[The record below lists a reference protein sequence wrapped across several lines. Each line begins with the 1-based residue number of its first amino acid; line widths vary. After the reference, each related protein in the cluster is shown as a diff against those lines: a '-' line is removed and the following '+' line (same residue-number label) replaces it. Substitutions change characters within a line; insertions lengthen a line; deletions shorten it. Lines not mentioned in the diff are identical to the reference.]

1 MRDQMEKLFHNR
13 AFHFIDGEVIQRAI
27 LFSDTAI
34 VCQLV
39 AERPCAAAPDSV
51 CGHLRVRCFYTHGG
65 LFAFSACLPIA
76 HEVQEL
82 VHATVQTLLSFAGTP
97 DLNAMFDEPLHKE
110 RRFILSA
117 AQTVKHEHQQHVKLF
132 LFG

>member
-1 MRDQMEKLFHNR
+1 MRDQMEKLFDNR
-13 AFHFIDGEVIQRAI
+13 AFHFINGKVIQRAI
-27 LFSDTAI
+27 LFPNTAI
-34 VCQLV
+34 MCQLV
-39 AERPCAAAPDSV
+39 AEGSRAAAPYTV
-51 CGHLRVRCFYTHGG
+51 CGHLRMRRLHAHGG
-65 LFAFSACLPIA
+65 LFAFSACLPVA

-110 RRFILSA
+110 RRFILPA
-117 AQTVKHEHQQHVKLF
+117 AQTVKHEYQQHVKLL